1 MMYPSD
7 HALALARVLRVIEII
22 ANRPDIS
29 NEELVEQ
36 LVSDGIDPV
45 DAHLLMA
52 FVPTALSYPIVVSM
66 GASNLPWYYTVGKRP
81 GSRRLVLLP
90 LKEEHY
96 FTAALQWVTELL
108 AMDPAARP
116 ITLEA
121 FNAVVVR
128 SPVLDAANGM
138 IENYG
143 RDALRGGVFAPLVI
157 CGVTAEEIEASRRAF
172 RSKRRWWQF
181 WRR

>member
-1 MMYPSD
+1 MKYPPD
-7 HALALARVLRVIEII
+7 HAVALARVLRVIEII
-22 ANRPDIS
+22 ADRFDIS

-36 LVSDGIDPV
+36 LVSEGIDRV
-45 DAHLLMA
+45 DAFLLMA

-66 GASNLPWYYTVGKRP
+66 GASDLPWYYMVGKRP
-81 GSRRLVLLP
+81 GSRRSVLLP

-108 AMDPAARP
+108 QMDPAERP

-128 SPVLDAANGM
+128 SPVLDAANRM
-138 IENYG
+138 LENYG
-143 RDALRGGVFAPLVI
+143 RDALRSGVFAPLVI
-157 CGVTAEEIEASRRAF
+157 NGVTAEEIEASRRAF
-172 RSKRRWWQF
+172 RPRRRWWQF